1 MRTAANIERRGLYSY
16 THGSSLTSRAIS
28 RTKRAHSDRQLAGR
42 NLEKREYIT
51 DEGYRRL
58 REELDQLFRVERPR
72 VVKGV
77 ADAAAEGDRSE
88 NAEYIYG
95 KKKLREID
103 KRIEFLTKRVDVL
116 SVVTEYPPQ
125 GTSKIYF
132 GAWVDL
138 LDDDGKQVRYR
149 IVGADESDAPR
160 GYISIESPVARA
172 LMGKQVGQSVSV
184 YRPKGEVTFEIA
196 AVNYQDPITR

>member
-1 MRTAANIERRGLYSY
+1 MEARGLYS
-16 THGSSLTSRAIS
+16 HRCGRRLTSRVTRAEREHT
-28 RTKRAHSDRQLAGR
+28 RTEQLAGR

-51 DEGYRRL
+51 DEGYRKL
-58 REELDQLFRVERPR
+58 REELDHLFRVERPR

-116 SVVTEYPPQ
+116 TVVTEYPPQ
-125 GTSKIYF
+125 GTEKIFF

-138 LDDDGKQVRYR
+138 FDDDGKQVRYR
-149 IVGADESDAPR
+149 IVGADESDAQR

-172 LMGKQVGQSVSV
+172 LMGKRAGDSVSV
-184 YRPKGEVTFEIA
+184 FRPKGEVTFEIG
-196 AVNYQDPITR
+196 AVNYQDPAK

>member
-1 MRTAANIERRGLYSY
+1 MSA
-16 THGSSLTSRAIS
+16 
-28 RTKRAHSDRQLAGR
+28 
-42 NLEKREYIT
+42 KREYIT
-51 DEGYRRL
+51 DEGYRQL

-116 SVVTEYPPQ
+116 TVVTEYPKN
-125 GTSKIYF
+125 GTDKIFF
-132 GAWVDL
+132 GAFVEL
-138 LDDDGKQVRYR
+138 EDDDGKLVTYR
-149 IVGADESDAPR
+149 IVGADESAAER
-160 GYISIESPVARA
+160 GYISMESPVARA
-172 LMGKQVGQSVSV
+172 LLGKRVGDSVSV
-184 YRPKGEVTFEIA
+184 MRPKGEVTFSVLKVRYPA
-196 AVNYQDPITR
+196 

>member
-1 MRTAANIERRGLYSY
+1 MSA
-16 THGSSLTSRAIS
+16 
-28 RTKRAHSDRQLAGR
+28 
-42 NLEKREYIT
+42 KREYIT

-58 REELDQLFRVERPR
+58 REELDHLFRVERPR

-116 SVVTEYPPQ
+116 TVVTEYPKD
-125 GTSKIYF
+125 GTDKIFF
-132 GAWVDL
+132 GAFVQL
-138 LDDDGKQVRYR
+138 EDDDGKRLEYR
-149 IVGADESDAPR
+149 IVGADESDADR
-160 GYISIESPVARA
+160 GYISMESPVARA
-172 LMGKQVGQSVSV
+172 LLGKRVGESVSV
-184 YRPKGEVTFEIA
+184 MRPKGEVTFEVLSVRYPA
-196 AVNYQDPITR
+196 R

>member
-1 MRTAANIERRGLYSY
+1 M
-16 THGSSLTSRAIS
+16 
-28 RTKRAHSDRQLAGR
+28 
-42 NLEKREYIT
+42 EKREYIT

-58 REELDQLFRVERPR
+58 CEELDHLFRVERPR

-103 KRIEFLTKRVDVL
+103 KRIAFLTKRVDVL
-116 SVVTEYPPQ
+116 TVVTEYPPQ
-125 GTSKIYF
+125 GTSKVYF

-138 LDDDGKQVRYR
+138 LDEEEDKGVRYR
-149 IVGADESDAPR
+149 IVGADESDAQR
-160 GYISIESPVARA
+160 GYISIASPVARA
-172 LMGKQVGQSVSV
+172 LMGKQVGDTVSV
-184 YRPKGEVTFEIA
+184 HRPKGEATFEIL
-196 AVNYQDPITR
+196 AVNYRDPGQ

>member
-1 MRTAANIERRGLYSY
+1 MDER
-16 THGSSLTSRAIS
+16 
-28 RTKRAHSDRQLAGR
+28 
-42 NLEKREYIT
+42 REYIT

-116 SVVTEYPPQ
+116 TVVTEYPKN
-125 GTSKIYF
+125 GTDKIFF
-132 GAWVDL
+132 GASVEL
-138 LDDDGKQVRYR
+138 EDDEGKLTRYR
-149 IVGADESDAPR
+149 IVGADESDGER
-160 GYISIESPVARA
+160 GYISIESPVAKA
-172 LMGKQVGQSVSV
+172 LMGKRVGDQVTVQ
-184 YRPKGEVTFEIA
+184 RPKGEVTFSVL
-196 AVNYQDPITR
+196 AVHYPER